1 MNKQKQGPRT
11 ILFPMPSVLIG
22 AEVDGKANFMTVAWC
37 GIASHQPPTVSVAIR
52 KGRHTLKGIEA
63 NHCFSVNV
71 PSSKMAKIVDY
82 CGIYSGKD
90 RDKSTLFTISK
101 GEDPRIPLI
110 DDCPVNLECKLLHT
124 LDLGSHTLIIGE
136 IIQSYIW
143 QDCMQG
149 KKIDALL
156 VDPLIY
162 STSSET
168 YHKLGEIV
176 GQAFQMGKEL

>member
-1 MNKQKQGPRT
+1 MSMKEKQGPRT

-37 GIASHQPPTVSVAIR
+37 GISSHQPPSVSVAIR
-52 KGRHTLKGIEA
+52 KGRHTLKGIHE
-63 NHCFSVNV
+63 HLCFSVNI
-71 PSSKMAKIVDY
+71 PTSKMAKIVDY

-90 RDKSTLFTISK
+90 RDKSELFTITR
-101 GEDPRIPLI
+101 GENPKIPLI
-110 DDCPVNLECKLLHT
+110 DECPVNLECTLMHT

-136 IIQSYIW
+136 IIQSYVRK
-143 QDCMQG
+143 DCLQG
-149 KKIDALL
+149 KKVDPLL

-168 YHKLGEIV
+168 YHKLGEVV
-176 GQAFQMGKEL
+176 GHAFKTGKE